1 MANSEDIIRLYV
13 KREQRKGTPDGR
25 IIVGMTKLDGQAG
38 KDANKM
44 VKQLRD
50 AGLSPTESIADY
62 FGLKTGAV
70 NPKAKKVP
78 NKNASIG
85 QKLKS
90 YATSAA
96 LGLSDA
102 GAGIV
107 QGMAYAA
114 DGVNKGINSVAGTNY
129 KTDAYKD
136 YNDDYKAANA
146 NANSM
151 RADAGRS
158 GGDFVRGGTEIAAT
172 VPMFFVG
179 GGAGTGVKAGA
190 AFAGRQAAIGAGVG
204 AARYAE
210 NGKERAG
217 NMAGG
222 AIGGAVGGVIG
233 EKVIAPGIGWGARK
247 VARRTANKAGAT
259 TQAATKLV
267 DDAITE
273 SEMAVSD
280 QVRRQ
285 LVVQATK
292 NLSKGKEVDA
302 AALARQELL
311 RRYDLKGTKAQISRR
326 PEDWAAER
334 ELAKQDGSPLNDV
347 HIANHDQVRSTW
359 QSLANDTNARPAD
372 NNTRMQS
379 TFDTLKQSDE
389 VAQDNISSLYGRARE
404 MGGNDAQVNH
414 MRFINQTS
422 QELEEQGLGS
432 FLKGD
437 IRGVFKGMF
446 DNPDYV
452 LTHGKTE
459 EIVKIL
465 NARLKTTTDGNERAA
480 LGIVRKNLDKEV
492 GQSIDEMGG
501 INARGANGST
511 DLSNPD
517 QFAGDSLAG
526 ARGAWQEARGAA
538 KARFE
543 NIDSN
548 PLLKDAL
555 DDKPV
560 DKMFDKYVLRGNERD
575 LVKLV
580 DDLKKTPEGQQ
591 NIADL
596 QGATIEH
603 FINKA
608 GNANNGAF
616 SPAQLNNAIK
626 SFGNNRMRALFTPE
640 QISRINDI
648 KQVSDILLQQPLG
661 AAVNH
666 SNTAS
671 ALINALLG
679 VAGGLGRIPAL
690 GHVFNVGTGGVAG
703 LVNMSKKGAIT
714 TATAK
719 AMNGQ
724 AGVTK
729 GSSLGLTD
737 DQLRMLGM
745 IPQRTGQAGAALGA
759 SGSN

>member
-1 MANSEDIIRLYV
+1 MGI
-13 KREQRKGTPDGR
+13 
-25 IIVGMTKLDGQAG
+25 TKLDGQAG

-44 VKQLRD
+44 VKSLRD
-50 AGLSPTESIADY
+50 AGLSPTESLADY

-70 NPKAKKVP
+70 DPKAKKPV

-85 QKLKS
+85 QKAKS

-96 LGLSDA
+96 MGLSDA

-114 DGVNKGINSVAGTNY
+114 DGVNKGINKVAGTNY
-129 KTDAYKD
+129 KTDAYED

-172 VPMFFVG
+172 VPMFLVG

-190 AFAGRQAAIGAGVG
+190 AFAGRQALIGSGVG
-204 AARYAE
+204 AARYADS
-210 NGKERAG
+210 GKERAG

-233 EKVIAPGIGWGARK
+233 EKVIAPGIGKAVGT
-247 VARRTANKAGAT
+247 VMRRTANKSGNTA
-259 TQAATKLV
+259 QAASKLV
-267 DDAITE
+267 DDAIRE
-273 SEMAVSD
+273 SDMAVSD

-302 AALARQELL
+302 AALARQSLL
-311 RRYDLKGTKAQISRR
+311 ERYNLKGTKAQISRD
-326 PEDWAAER
+326 PIEWKNEV
-334 ELAKQDGSPLNDV
+334 ELAKNNPELNDV
-347 HIANHDQVRSTW
+347 RIQNHDQVRSTW
-359 QSLANDTNARPAD
+359 QSLADDTNARPAD

-379 TFDTLKQSDE
+379 TLDTLKQSDE
-389 VAQDNISSLYGRARE
+389 VAQDNINSLYGRARE

-414 MRFINQTS
+414 MRFIDQTS
-422 QELEEQGLGS
+422 RELEEQGLGS

-480 LGIVRKNLDKEV
+480 LGIVRKNLDNEV
-492 GQSIDEMGG
+492 GRSIDEMGG
-501 INARGANGST
+501 INTRGASGST
-511 DLSNPD
+511 DLSNPE

-580 DDLKKTPEGQQ
+580 DDLKKTPQGQQ

-603 FINKA
+603 FIAKA
-608 GNANNGAF
+608 SRGNDGAF
-616 SPAQLNNAIK
+616 SPAGLNNAIN
-626 SFGNNRMRALFTPE
+626 SFGNNRMKALFTPE
-640 QISRINDI
+640 QISRINDV
-648 KQVSDILLQQPLG
+648 KQVSDILLQQPRG
-661 AAVNH
+661 SAVNH

-671 ALINALLG
+671 AIIPFLQRIVGSVPVAGNLLSGGVGTAAKKVTDINA
-679 VAGGLGRIPAL
+679 
-690 GHVFNVGTGGVAG
+690 TGA
-703 LVNMSKKGAIT
+703 A
-714 TATAK
+714 AK

-729 GSSLGLTD
+729 GSSLGLTEE
-737 DQLRMLGM
+737 QLRMLGM
-745 IPQRTGQAGAALGA
+745 IPQRSGQVGAGLGA
-759 SGSN
+759 NMGD

>member
-1 MANSEDIIRLYV
+1 MGI
-13 KREQRKGTPDGR
+13 
-25 IIVGMTKLDGQAG
+25 TKLDGQAG
-38 KDANKM
+38 KDAQKM
-44 VKQLRD
+44 VKSLRD
-50 AGLSPTESIADY
+50 AGLSPTESLADY

-70 NPKAKKVP
+70 DPKAKKPV

-85 QKLKS
+85 QKAKS

-96 LGLSDA
+96 MGLSDA

-114 DGVNKGINSVAGTNY
+114 DGVNKGINKVAGTNY
-129 KTDAYKD
+129 KTNAADEYK
-136 YNDDYKAANA
+136 NDYKAANA

-172 VPMFFVG
+172 VPMFLVG

-204 AARYAE
+204 AARYAD
-210 NGKERAG
+210 NGGQRAG
-217 NMAGG
+217 NVAGG

-233 EKVIAPGIGWGARK
+233 EKVAAPLIGKTVGK
-247 VARRTANKAGAT
+247 VMRRTANKSGNTA
-259 TQAATKLV
+259 QAASKLV
-267 DDAITE
+267 DDAIRD

-311 RRYDLKGTKAQISRR
+311 RRYDLKGTKAQISRD
-326 PEDWAAER
+326 PIEWKNEV
-334 ELAKQDGSPLNDV
+334 ELAKNNPELNDV
-347 HIANHDQVRSTW
+347 RIQNHDQVRSTW
-359 QSLANDTNARPAD
+359 QSLADDTNARPAD

-389 VAQDNISSLYGRARE
+389 VAQDNINSLYGRARE

-480 LGIVRKNLDKEV
+480 LGIVRKNLDNEV
-492 GQSIDEMGG
+492 GRSIDEMGG
-501 INARGANGST
+501 INARGASGST

-580 DDLKKTPEGQQ
+580 DDLKKTPQGQQ

-603 FINKA
+603 FIAKA
-608 GNANNGAF
+608 SRGNDGAF
-616 SPAQLNNAIK
+616 SPAGLNNAIN
-626 SFGNNRMRALFTPE
+626 SFGNNRMKALFTPE
-640 QISRINDI
+640 QISRINDV
-648 KQVSDILLQQPLG
+648 KQVSDILLQQPRG
-661 AAVNH
+661 SAVNH

-671 ALINALLG
+671 AIIPFLQNIVGWVPFGGGNLLS
-679 VAGGLGRIPAL
+679 
-690 GHVFNVGTGGVAG
+690 GGVSTAAKKVTDIHGAG
-703 LVNMSKKGAIT
+703 AAAKVMKG
-714 TATAK
+714 K
-719 AMNGQ
+719 
-724 AGVTK
+724 AGVKK
-729 GSSLGLTD
+729 GSSLGLTEE
-737 DQLRMLGM
+737 QLMMLGM
-745 IPQRTGQAGAALGA
+745 IPQRTGVAGAALGA
-759 SGSN
+759 GEWN

>member
-1 MANSEDIIRLYV
+1 MANSEQQIRQYV
-13 KREQRKGTPDGR
+13 AAEQRKGTPESK
-25 IIVGMTKLDGQAG
+25 IILGITQLEGKAG
-38 KDANKM
+38 NDARKM
-44 VKQLRD
+44 VKMLQD
-50 AGLSPTESIADY
+50 AGLSPQREIGLY
-62 FGLKTGAV
+62 FDLDIKKTKPTKNLDASFV
-70 NPKAKKVP
+70 DKAKSYG
-78 NKNASIG
+78 ASAI
-85 QKLKS
+85 
-90 YATSAA
+90 
-96 LGLSDA
+96 LGLGDA

-107 QGMAYAA
+107 QGVAYAG
-114 DGVNKGINSVAGTNY
+114 DKVNEGINSVFGTDLQTNAY
-129 KTDAYKD
+129 GEYTKDYKD
-136 YNDDYKAANA
+136 AAD
-146 NANSM
+146 SIS
-151 RADAGRS
+151 AGRLQAGRD
-158 GGDFVRGGTEIAAT
+158 GGDFVRGGTELAAT
-172 VPMFFVG
+172 VPAFFVG
-179 GGAGTGVKAGA
+179 GGAGTGVKAA
-190 AFAGRQAAIGAGVG
+190 TKFAGRQAAIGSAVG
-204 AARYAE
+204 ASRFAE

-217 NMAGG
+217 NVAGG
-222 AIGGAVGGVIG
+222 AIGAVAGGVIG

-247 VARRTANKAGAT
+247 VARRTANKAGTT

-267 DDAITE
+267 DDAIVD

-311 RRYDLKGTKAQISRR
+311 RRYDLKGTRAQISRR

-347 HIANHDQVRSTW
+347 HIANHNQVRSTW
-359 QSLANDTNARPAD
+359 QSLADDTNARPVD
-372 NNTRMQS
+372 NNARMES
-379 TFDTLKQSDE
+379 TFQTLKQGDE

-404 MGGNDAQVNH
+404 MGGNDATVNH

-446 DNPDYV
+446 DNPDFV
-452 LTHGKTE
+452 LTHGKSE

-480 LGIVRKNLDKEV
+480 LAIVRKNLDNEV
-492 GQSIDEMGG
+492 GLSIDEMGG
-501 INARGANGST
+501 ALPNGDINGG
-511 DLSNPD
+511 
-517 QFAGDSLAG
+517 LAG

-580 DDLKKTPEGQQ
+580 DDLKKTPNGQQ

-608 GNANNGAF
+608 SNANNGAF
-616 SPAQLNNAIK
+616 SPAQLNSAIK

-640 QISRINDI
+640 QISRINDV

-703 LVNMSKKGAIT
+703 VVNMSKKGAIT

-719 AMNGQ
+719 AMNGN

-729 GSSLGLTD
+729 GSNLGLTD
-737 DQLRMLGM
+737 EQLRMLGM

>member
-13 KREQRKGTPDGR
+13 KREQRKGTPDGK
-25 IIVGMTKLDGQAG
+25 IVVGITKLEGQAG

-44 VKQLRD
+44 VKALRD
-50 AGLSPTESIADY
+50 AGLSPTESLADY

-70 NPKAKKVP
+70 DPKAKKPV
-78 NKNASIG
+78 NKNPSIG
-85 QKLKS
+85 QKAKS

-107 QGMAYAA
+107 QGMALAA

-129 KTDAYKD
+129 KTDAYEE

-146 NANSM
+146 NANAM
-151 RADAGRS
+151 RADAGRG
-158 GGDFVRGGTEIAAT
+158 GGDFVRGGTELGAT
-172 VPMFFVG
+172 VPMFLAG
-179 GGAGTGVKAGA
+179 GGAGAGVKAGA

-210 NGKERAG
+210 NGKQRVG
-217 NMAGG
+217 NTAGG

-233 EKVIAPGIGWGARK
+233 EKVVAPAIGKAVGA
-247 VARRTANKAGAT
+247 VARRTANKTGT
-259 TQAATKLV
+259 TAAAAERMV
-267 DDAITE
+267 DDLISREDMVVGEA
-273 SEMAVSD
+273 
-280 QVRRQ
+280 VRRNI
-285 LVVQATK
+285 VVEATK
-292 NLSKGKEVDA
+292 NLSKGKQVDA
-302 AALARQELL
+302 AALARQSLL
-311 RRYDLKGTKAQISRR
+311 KQYNLKGTKAQISRD
-326 PEDWAAER
+326 PIEWKNEV
-334 ELAKQDGSPLNDV
+334 ELAKNNPELNDV
-347 HIANHDQVRSTW
+347 RIQNHDQVRSTW
-359 QSLANDTNARPAD
+359 QSLADDTNARPVD
-372 NNTRMQS
+372 NNARMES
-379 TFDTLKQSDE
+379 TFQTLKQSDE
-389 VAQDNISSLYGRARE
+389 VAQDNIKSLYGRARE
-404 MGGNDAQVNH
+404 MGGNDVQLNH
-414 MRFINQTS
+414 MRFIDQAS
-422 QELEEQGLGS
+422 RELEEQGLGS

-446 DNPDYV
+446 DNPDFV
-452 LTHGKTE
+452 LTHGKSE

-480 LGIVRKNLDKEV
+480 LAIVRKNLDNEV
-492 GQSIDEMGG
+492 GQSIDELGG
-501 INARGANGST
+501 AARGADNAGST

-517 QFAGDSLAG
+517 QFAGDGLAG

-538 KARFE
+538 RDRFQ

-555 DDKPV
+555 DEKPV

-580 DDLKKTPEGQQ
+580 DDLKQTPQGQQ

-603 FINKA
+603 FIAKA
-608 GNANNGAF
+608 SRGNDGAF
-616 SPAQLNNAIK
+616 SPAGLNNAIK
-626 SFGNNRMRALFTPE
+626 SFGDNRMKALFTPE
-640 QISRINDI
+640 QISRINDV
-648 KQVSDILLQQPLG
+648 KQVSDILLQQPRG
-661 AAVNH
+661 SAVNH

-671 ALINALLG
+671 AIIPFLQGIVGRVPVGGNLLSGAVGTAAKKVTDINA
-679 VAGGLGRIPAL
+679 
-690 GHVFNVGTGGVAG
+690 
-703 LVNMSKKGAIT
+703 SGA
-714 TATAK
+714 AAK

-737 DQLRMLGM
+737 EQLEMLGM
-745 IPQRTGQAGAALGA
+745 IPKRSGQVGAGLGA
-759 SGSN
+759 NIGD

>member
-13 KREQRKGTPDGR
+13 KREQRKGTPDGK
-25 IIVGMTKLDGQAG
+25 IIVGITKLDGQAG

-44 VKQLRD
+44 VKALRD
-50 AGLSPTESIADY
+50 AGLSPTESLADY
-62 FGLKTGAV
+62 FGLKTGPV
-70 NPKAKKVP
+70 DPKAKKPV

-85 QKLKS
+85 QKAKS

-96 LGLSDA
+96 LGLADA

-114 DGVNKGINSVAGTNY
+114 DGINSGINSVAGTNY

-151 RADAGRS
+151 RADAGRG

-172 VPMFFVG
+172 VPMFLVG

-190 AFAGRQAAIGAGVG
+190 AFAARQAGIGTGVG
-204 AARYAE
+204 AARYADS
-210 NGKERAG
+210 GKERAG

-222 AIGGAVGGVIG
+222 AFGAAAGGVIG
-233 EKVIAPGIGWGARK
+233 EKVAAPLIGKTVGK
-247 VARRTANKAGAT
+247 VMRRTANKSGNTA
-259 TQAATKLV
+259 QAASKLV
-267 DDAITE
+267 DDAIRD

-302 AALARQELL
+302 AALARQSLL
-311 RRYDLKGTKAQISRR
+311 ERYNLKGTKAQISRD
-326 PEDWAAER
+326 PIEWKNEV
-334 ELAKQDGSPLNDV
+334 ELAKNNPELNDV
-347 HIANHDQVRSTW
+347 RIQNHDQVRSTW
-359 QSLANDTNARPAD
+359 QSLADDTNARPAD

-389 VAQDNISSLYGRARE
+389 VTQDNINSLYGRARE

-414 MRFINQTS
+414 MRFIDQTS

-480 LGIVRKNLDKEV
+480 LGIVRKNLDNEV
-492 GQSIDEMGG
+492 GRSIDEMGG
-501 INARGANGST
+501 ALPNG
-511 DLSNPD
+511 DVD
-517 QFAGDSLAG
+517 GGLAG

-580 DDLKKTPEGQQ
+580 DDLKKTPQGQQ

-603 FINKA
+603 FIAKA
-608 GNANNGAF
+608 SRGNDGAF
-616 SPAQLNNAIK
+616 SPAGLNNAIN
-626 SFGNNRMRALFTPE
+626 SFGNNRMKALFTPE
-640 QISRINDI
+640 QISRINDV
-648 KQVSDILLQQPLG
+648 KQVSDILLQQPRG
-661 AAVNH
+661 SAVNH

-671 ALINALLG
+671 AIIPFLQSVVGRVPVGGNLLSGAVGTAAKKVTDINA
-679 VAGGLGRIPAL
+679 AGA
-690 GHVFNVGTGGVAG
+690 A
-703 LVNMSKKGAIT
+703 
-714 TATAK
+714 AK
-719 AMNGQ
+719 VMNGQ

-729 GSSLGLTD
+729 GSSLGLTEE
-737 DQLRMLGM
+737 QLMMLGM
-745 IPQRTGQAGAALGA
+745 IPQRTGVAGAALGA
-759 SGSN
+759 GEWN

>member
-1 MANSEDIIRLYV
+1 MGI
-13 KREQRKGTPDGR
+13 
-25 IIVGMTKLDGQAG
+25 TKLDGQAG

-44 VKQLRD
+44 VKALRD
-50 AGLSPTESIADY
+50 AGLSPTESLADY

-70 NPKAKKVP
+70 DPKAKKAP
-78 NKNASIG
+78 NKNPTLAQRG
-85 QKLKS
+85 KS
-90 YATSAA
+90 VLTSAA

-114 DGVNKGINSVAGTNY
+114 DGVNKGINKVAGTNY
-129 KTDAYKD
+129 KTNAADEYKD
-136 YNDDYKAANA
+136 QYKAANA

-172 VPMFFVG
+172 VPMFLVG

-204 AARYAE
+204 AARYADS
-210 NGKERAG
+210 GKERAG

-233 EKVIAPGIGWGARK
+233 EKVIAPGIGKAVGT
-247 VARRTANKAGAT
+247 VMRRTANKSGNTA
-259 TQAATKLV
+259 QAASKLV
-267 DDAITE
+267 DDAIRD

-302 AALARQELL
+302 AALARKSLL
-311 RRYDLKGTKAQISRR
+311 ERYDLKGTKAQISRD
-326 PEDWAAER
+326 PIEWKNEV
-334 ELAKQDGSPLNDV
+334 ELAKNNPELNDV
-347 HIANHDQVRSTW
+347 RIQNHDQVRSTW
-359 QSLANDTNARPAD
+359 QSLADDTNARPAD

-389 VAQDNISSLYGRARE
+389 VAQDNINSLYGRARE
-404 MGGNDAQVNH
+404 MGGNDAQLNH
-414 MRFINQTS
+414 IRFVDQAS
-422 QELEEQGLGS
+422 RELKEQGLGS
-432 FLKGD
+432 FVKGD
-437 IRGVFKGMF
+437 VMTTIKGLFK
-446 DNPDYV
+446 NPEYKF
-452 LTHGKTE
+452 THGDSE
-459 EIVKIL
+459 ELVKMI
-465 NARLKTTTDGNERAA
+465 NARLKGSTDGNERAA
-480 LGIVRKNLDKEV
+480 LAIVRKNLDNEV
-492 GQSIDEMGG
+492 GRSIDEMGG
-501 INARGANGST
+501 INARGASGST
-511 DLSNPD
+511 DLSNPE

-580 DDLKKTPEGQQ
+580 DDLKKTPQGQQ

-603 FINKA
+603 FIAKA
-608 GNANNGAF
+608 SRGNDGAF
-616 SPAQLNNAIK
+616 SPAGLNNAIN
-626 SFGNNRMRALFTPE
+626 SFGNNRMKALFTPE
-640 QISRINDI
+640 QISRINDV
-648 KQVSDILLQQPLG
+648 KQVTDILLQQPRG
-661 AAVNH
+661 SAVNH

-671 ALINALLG
+671 AIIPFLQNIVGRVPVGGNLLSG
-679 VAGGLGRIPAL
+679 A
-690 GHVFNVGTGGVAG
+690 VGTAAKKVTDVNAAG
-703 LVNMSKKGAIT
+703 A
-714 TATAK
+714 AAK

-729 GSSLGLTD
+729 GSSLGLTEE
-737 DQLRMLGM
+737 QLRMLGM
-745 IPQRTGQAGAALGA
+745 IPQRSGQVGAGLGA
-759 SGSN
+759 NIGD

>member
-70 NPKAKKVP
+70 NPKAKKEP

-102 GAGIV
+102 GAGII
-107 QGMAYAA
+107 QGAAYAG
-114 DGVNKGINSVAGTNY
+114 DKVNEGINSALGTDLETN
-129 KTDAYKD
+129 AYD
-136 YNDDYKAANA
+136 QYNDQYKAANA
-146 NANSM
+146 NANMM
-151 RADAGRS
+151 RSDAGRS

-172 VPMFFVG
+172 VPAFFVG
-179 GGAGTGVKAGA
+179 GGAGQGFKQTAK
-190 AFAGRQAAIGAGVG
+190 FAGRQAAIGAGVG

-217 NMAGG
+217 NVAGG
-222 AIGGAVGGVIG
+222 AIGAAAGGVIG

-389 VAQDNISSLYGRARE
+389 VAQDNINSLYGRARE
-404 MGGNDAQVNH
+404 MGGNDAQLNH
-414 MRFINQTS
+414 IRFVDQAS
-422 QELEEQGLGS
+422 RELKEQGLGS
-432 FLKGD
+432 FVKGD
-437 IRGVFKGMF
+437 VMTTIKGLF
-446 DNPDYV
+446 ENPEYKF
-452 LTHGKTE
+452 THGDSE
-459 EIVKIL
+459 ELVKMI
-465 NARLKTTTDGNERAA
+465 NARLKGSTDGNERAA
-480 LGIVRKNLDKEV
+480 LGIVRKNLDNEV
-492 GQSIDEMGG
+492 GRSIDEMGG
-501 INARGANGST
+501 ALPNG
-511 DLSNPD
+511 DVD
-517 QFAGDSLAG
+517 GGLAG

-580 DDLKKTPEGQQ
+580 DDLKKTPQGQQ

-603 FINKA
+603 FIAKA
-608 GNANNGAF
+608 SRGNDGAF
-616 SPAQLNNAIK
+616 SPAGLNNAIN
-626 SFGNNRMRALFTPE
+626 SFGNNRMKALFTPE
-640 QISRINDI
+640 QISRINDV

>member
-1 MANSEDIIRLYV
+1 MGI
-13 KREQRKGTPDGR
+13 
-25 IIVGMTKLDGQAG
+25 TKLSGQAG

-44 VKQLRD
+44 VKALRD
-50 AGLSPTESIADY
+50 AGLSPTESMADY
-62 FGLKTGAV
+62 FGLKSGPV
-70 NPKAKKVP
+70 DPKAKKPV

-85 QKLKS
+85 QKAKS

-96 LGLSDA
+96 MGLSDA

-114 DGVNKGINSVAGTNY
+114 DGINGGINKVAGTDF
-129 KTDAYKD
+129 KTNAYEE

-146 NANSM
+146 NADMIRS
-151 RADAGRS
+151 DAGRG
-158 GGDFVRGGTEIAAT
+158 GGDFVRGGTELAAT
-172 VPMFFVG
+172 APAFFIG
-179 GGAGTGVKAGA
+179 GGAGTGVKAA
-190 AFAGRQAAIGAGVG
+190 AKFAGRQAAIGSGVG
-204 AARYAE
+204 AARYAN

-217 NMAGG
+217 NVAGGALGG
-222 AIGGAVGGVIG
+222 AIGGVVG
-233 EKVIAPGIGWGARK
+233 EKVVAPVVGKAVGA
-247 VARRTANKAGAT
+247 VARRTANRTGGT
-259 TQAATKLV
+259 SQAAAKLV

-311 RRYDLKGTKAQISRR
+311 KRYDLKGTKAQISRD
-326 PEDWAAER
+326 PIEWKNEV
-334 ELAKQDGSPLNDV
+334 ELAKNNPELND
-347 HIANHDQVRSTW
+347 IRIQNHDQVRSTW
-359 QSLANDTNARPAD
+359 QSLADDTNARPAD

-389 VAQDNISSLYGRARE
+389 VAQDNISALYGRARE
-404 MGGNDAQVNH
+404 MGGNDARLNH
-414 MRFINQTS
+414 TRFIDQYS
-422 QELEEQGLGS
+422 RELKKAGLGS
-432 FLKGD
+432 FVKGD
-437 IRGVFKGMF
+437 IKGIMSRLYDEPNYVF
-446 DNPDYV
+446 
-452 LTHGKTE
+452 THADSE

-465 NARLKTTTDGNERAA
+465 NAKLKNTSDGSERQAI
-480 LGIVRKNLDKEV
+480 GIIRKNLDEEV
-492 GQSIDEMGG
+492 ARSIDEMGG
-501 INARGANGST
+501 INARGASGST
-511 DLSNPD
+511 DLSNPE

-580 DDLKKTPEGQQ
+580 DDLKKTPQGQQ

-603 FINKA
+603 FIAKA
-608 GNANNGAF
+608 SRGNDGAF
-616 SPAQLNNAIK
+616 SPAGLNNAIN
-626 SFGNNRMRALFTPE
+626 SFGNNRMKALFTPE
-640 QISRINDI
+640 QISRINDV
-648 KQVSDILLQQPLG
+648 KQVSDILLQQPRG
-661 AAVNH
+661 SAVNH

-671 ALINALLG
+671 AIIPFLQNIVGWVPFGGGNLLS
-679 VAGGLGRIPAL
+679 
-690 GHVFNVGTGGVAG
+690 GGVSTAAKKVTDIHGAG
-703 LVNMSKKGAIT
+703 AAAKVMKG
-714 TATAK
+714 K
-719 AMNGQ
+719 
-724 AGVTK
+724 AGVKK
-729 GSSLGLTD
+729 GSSLGLTEE
-737 DQLRMLGM
+737 QLMMLGM
-745 IPQRTGQAGAALGA
+745 IPQKTGVAGAALGA
-759 SGSN
+759 GEWN